1 MDVTN
6 RVALIT
12 GGKRLGGE
20 IALALATRGAD
31 IALCYRASR
40 AEAQTTADAVLRL
53 GRRVHLVQGDLS
65 KPDDCRRAVSE
76 TADRL
81 GRLDILANLASLYA
95 EKPFDEL
102 TDEDWDRQLA
112 VDLRAAYHCSKAA
125 APHMRALGG
134 GRIVNFADWVAA
146 SHRPRYTGFVPY
158 YVAKS
163 GVVALTEA
171 LALELASD
179 RDPRQCDCAG
189 ADSPSAGNDR
199 RRARHRRP
207 GNAARTLGWQ
217 RRDRQGS
224 ALPRR
229 YRLRHGRNHSCGRG
243 AAPQVGAEG
252 DWLWTFGVG
261 LWAPGDAQS
270 REAEA

>member
-102 TDEDWDRQLA
+102 TDEDWDSTTCRGSARRVPL
-112 VDLRAAYHCSKAA
+112 LEGCRAAHA
-125 APHMRALGG
+125 
-134 GRIVNFADWVAA
+134 
-146 SHRPRYTGFVPY
+146 RPRQVGGSSTSPTGSPRVIGL
-158 YVAKS
+158 V
-163 GVVALTEA
+163 TR
-171 LALELASD
+171 ASC
-179 RDPRQCDCAG
+179 PTTW
-189 ADSPSAGNDR
+189 
-199 RRARHRRP
+199 RRA
-207 GNAARTLGWQ
+207 
-217 RRDRQGS
+217 
-224 ALPRR
+224 
-229 YRLRHGRNHSCGRG
+229 
-243 AAPQVGAEG
+243 E
-252 DWLWTFGVG
+252 
-261 LWAPGDAQS
+261 
-270 REAEA
+270 